1 MNTMKKL
8 SLVVGALFV
17 AVALIA
23 QTPKFGH
30 ISSDLLLTAMPE
42 YDSAQ
47 KKIEN
52 LRDQYDLEIEQI
64 QVEINKKIEAFNR
77 SEATMSDLIK
87 EAKASEI
94 QEMQVRLQNFAQ
106 TAQQDLQQKS
116 MSFIQPVMDKAR
128 KAIEDVAK
136 EQGLLYV
143 FDMSQGNP
151 IFASEKSLDLL
162 PLVKTKLNL
171 K

>member
-1 MNTMKKL
+1 MKMMKKI
-8 SLVVGALFV
+8 SLVIGALILTT
-17 AVALIA
+17 ALNA
-23 QTPKFGH
+23 QKFGH

-47 KKIEN
+47 AKVQD
-52 LRDQYDLEIEQI
+52 LRQQYDLELERI
-64 QVEINKKIEAFNR
+64 QVEINKKIEEFNQT
-77 SEATMSDLIK
+77 EATLSELIK

-116 MSFIQPVMDKAR
+116 MTFIQPVMDKAR
-128 KAIEDVAK
+128 GAIEEVAK

-151 IFASEKSLDLL
+151 IYASESSVDLL
-162 PLVKTKLNL
+162 PLVKGKLGL
-171 K
+171 Q